1 MTRRTPTKKNR
12 RPRMPHGLEG
22 DKWRC
27 VACKKV
33 QRSERGDF
41 AAMAVPTAVPGYLA
55 CVCGPCALRLL
66 DSTAYRRQTE
76 ARVSRTGFQY
86 AVPVADLDGGD
97 FIPLKIVLN
106 TGGKQ

>member
-1 MTRRTPTKKNR
+1 MTRRRHRTKKER
-12 RPRMPHGLEG
+12 VRPVIGVRG
-22 DKWRC
+22 DEWRC

-41 AAMAVPTAVPGYLA
+41 AAMAIPTAVPGYLA
-55 CVCGPCALRLL
+55 YVCGPCAGRLL

-97 FIPLKIVLN
+97 FIPLQTVLN
-106 TGGKQ
+106 CGGKQ